1 MIKTII
7 AAVDFSD
14 ASFNAANYAASM
26 SNIFN
31 AELVLVH
38 AYMNPMAIDQMSA
51 DLSGQTNKEVL
62 DVLNDFMAQNIKI
75 LQKKF
80 TVKIDSIVK
89 EGLASIVLDHCV
101 REKNADLVVMGMKG
115 KGKSNSLFGSTTL
128 MHIRKSKVPVLVI
141 PPDAEFKSIETIT
154 LASDFDEETEPANY
168 NILKTIVERNNAF
181 TQILNVRRKERKLS
195 PSEMAGKLHTGNI
208 FNELP
213 HKFFTVEDD
222 EVDEGIEDFL
232 EDNPSDMLVML
243 SRRHNFFKRIFGTI
257 HTRKMLYETEI
268 PLLVLQDK

>member
-1 MIKTII
+1 MIKKII
-7 AAVDFSD
+7 VAVDFSD

-26 SNIFN
+26 SNVFN

-38 AYMNPMAIDQMSA
+38 AFMNPMAIDQMSA
-51 DLSGQTNKEVL
+51 ELSGQTDKEL
-62 DVLNDFMAQNIKI
+62 SDVLEEFMKQNVEI

-89 EGLASIVLDHCV
+89 EGLASIVLEQCV
-101 REKNADLVVMGMKG
+101 HQTNVDLVVMGMKG

-128 MHIRKSKVPVLVI
+128 THIRKSKVPVLVI
-141 PPDAEFKSIETIT
+141 PEKAEFKSIETIT
-154 LASDFDEETEPANY
+154 LASDFDEETELANY
-168 NILKTIVERNNAF
+168 KLLKTIAEKNNAF
-181 TQILNVRRKERKLS
+181 VQILNVRKKEMNLS
-195 PSEMAGKLHTGNI
+195 ASEIAGKLNTSI
-208 FNELP
+208 AFTELQ
-213 HKFFTVEDD
+213 HKFFTVEDN
-222 EVDEGIEDFL
+222 EVDDGIEDFL

>member
-14 ASFNAANYAASM
+14 SSFNAANYAASM

-38 AYMNPMAIDQMSA
+38 AFMNPMAIDQMSA
-51 DLSGQTNKEVL
+51 ELSGQTNRELTDVL
-62 DVLNDFMAQNIKI
+62 DEFMKQNVEI

-89 EGLASIVLDHCV
+89 EGPASIVLEQCV
-101 REKNADLVVMGMKG
+101 RERNADLVVMGMKG
-115 KGKSNSLFGSTTL
+115 KGKSNSLFGSTTVT
-128 MHIRKSKVPVLVI
+128 HIRKSKVPVLVI
-141 PPDAEFKSIETIT
+141 PEKAEFKSIETIT
-154 LASDFDEETEPANY
+154 LASDFDEETELANY
-168 NILKTIVERNNAF
+168 NLLKTIAERNNTF
-181 TQILNVRRKERKLS
+181 VQILNVRKKETKLS
-195 PSEMAGKLHTGNI
+195 SSEIAGKLNTGTA
-208 FNELP
+208 FNEIP

-222 EVDEGIEDFL
+222 EVDDGIEDFL

-243 SRRHNFFKRIFGTI
+243 SRRHNIFKRIFGTI
-257 HTRKMLYETEI
+257 HTRKMMYETEI

>member
-1 MIKTII
+1 MIKKII
-7 AAVDFSD
+7 VAVDFSD
-14 ASFNAANYAASM
+14 SSFNAANYAASM

-38 AYMNPMAIDQMSA
+38 AFMNPMAIDQMNA
-51 DLSGQTNKEVL
+51 ELSGQTNKEL
-62 DVLNDFMAQNIKI
+62 ADVLEDFMKQNVEI

-89 EGLASIVLDHCV
+89 EGPASFILEQCV
-101 REKNADLVVMGMKG
+101 RERNADLVVMGMKG

-128 MHIRKSKVPVLVI
+128 THIRKSKVPVLVI
-141 PPDAEFKSIETIT
+141 PEKADFKSIQTIT
-154 LASDFDEETEPANY
+154 LASDFGQETDLANY
-168 NILKTIVERNNAF
+168 EILKNIAERNNAF
-181 TQILNVRRKERKLS
+181 IQILNVRKKESKLS
-195 PSEMAGKLHTGNI
+195 VTQTAGKLKTSMA
-208 FNELP
+208 FNETG
-213 HKFFTVEDD
+213 HKFFTIEDN
-222 EVDEGIEDFL
+222 EVDDGIEDFL

-257 HTRKMLYETEI
+257 HTRKMIHETEI

>member
-1 MIKTII
+1 MIKKII
-7 AAVDFSD
+7 VAVDFSD

-38 AYMNPMAIDQMSA
+38 AFMNPMAIDQMSPE
-51 DLSGQTNKEVL
+51 LSGQTNKEL
-62 DVLNDFMAQNIKI
+62 SDVLKDFMKQNVEI

-80 TVKIDSIVK
+80 TVKIDSVVK
-89 EGLASIVLDHCV
+89 EGPASVVLDQCV

-128 MHIRKSKVPVLVI
+128 THIRKSKVPVLVI
-141 PPDAEFKSIETIT
+141 PQKAEYKSIETIT
-154 LASDFDEETEPANY
+154 LASDFDEETELANY
-168 NILKTIVERNNAF
+168 NLLKTIVKKNNAF
-181 TQILNVRRKERKLS
+181 LQIVNVRKKAIKLS
-195 PSEMAGKLHTGNI
+195 PSEIAGKLHTGNI
-208 FNELP
+208 FNEYP

-222 EVDEGIEDFL
+222 AVNNGIEDFL
-232 EDNPSDMLVML
+232 QKNPSNMLVML

-257 HTRKMLYETEI
+257 HTRKMMHETEI

>member
-14 ASFNAANYAASM
+14 SSFNAANYAASM

-38 AYMNPMAIDQMSA
+38 AFMNPMAIDQMSA
-51 DLSGQTNKEVL
+51 ELSGQTNRELTDVL
-62 DVLNDFMAQNIKI
+62 DEFMKQNVEI

-89 EGLASIVLDHCV
+89 EGPASIVLEQCV
-101 REKNADLVVMGMKG
+101 RERNADLVVMGMKG

-128 MHIRKSKVPVLVI
+128 THIRKSKVPVLVI
-141 PPDAEFKSIETIT
+141 PEKAEFKSIETIT
-154 LASDFDEETEPANY
+154 LASDFDEETELANY
-168 NILKTIVERNNAF
+168 NLLKTIAERNNTF
-181 TQILNVRRKERKLS
+181 VQILNVRKKETKLS
-195 PSEMAGKLHTGNI
+195 SSEIAGKLNTGTA
-208 FNELP
+208 FNEIP

-222 EVDEGIEDFL
+222 EVDDGIEDFL

-243 SRRHNFFKRIFGTI
+243 SRRHNIFKRIFGTI
-257 HTRKMLYETEI
+257 HTRKMMYETEI

>member
-38 AYMNPMAIDQMSA
+38 AYMNPMAIDQMSKE
-51 DLSGQTNKEVL
+51 LSGQTNKELV
-62 DVLNDFMAQNIKI
+62 DVLEEFMNQNVEI

-80 TVKIDSIVK
+80 TVKIDRVVK
-89 EGLASIVLDHCV
+89 EGQASLVLDQCV
-101 REKNADLVVMGMKG
+101 RERKADLVVMGMKG

-128 MHIRKSKVPVLVI
+128 THIRKSKVPVLVI
-141 PPDAEFKSIETIT
+141 PPKAHYKSIETIT

-168 NILKTIVERNNAF
+168 LLLKTIAERNHAF
-181 TQILNVRRKERKLS
+181 VQILNVRKKDKKLS
-195 PSEMAGKLHTGNI
+195 PSELAGKQHTGTI
-208 FNELP
+208 FNELS
-213 HKFFTVEDD
+213 HKFFTVEDN
-222 EVDEGIEDFL
+222 EVDDGIEDFL
-232 EDNPSDMLVML
+232 HENPSQMLVML

-257 HTRKMLYETEI
+257 HTRKMMYETEI